1 MSAMT
6 RRWRPLIVAGGF
18 ALVAG
23 PAAHAEIVLPQG
35 FTAQAYVTGSGFDHG
50 TAAVAHGFPSAST
63 LAFDHRGVLYL
74 ARTGR
79 RYLGGDVD
87 GLTPIYRVPLGG
99 ARLRADAE
107 AQYFYGPPLWNPQV
121 ATVQGGRD
129 LYITT
134 FDRDRKVGVLY
145 RIVDARAELV
155 AGGTPPPGGT
165 PLLQQPEGVAA
176 DSAGRLYVADRGQN
190 VVIRLDASGRVLDPR
205 WAAIRRP
212 RLLAIDDKDQ
222 LWVGADGDAEAPWQR
237 GPGEIWKV
245 TAAGIATLVLRGPVP
260 SGMGLAPS
268 GQLFVAD
275 RPGARIFVLGPD
287 GTVGAFA
294 GFTDGDA
301 PRGLGFAP
309 VTPETRRSGI
319 AGDLFVTTIRRSAW
333 STNEV
338 VRISGPFDE
347 LRAGRP

>member
-1 MSAMT
+1 MKG
-6 RRWRPLIVAGGF
+6 RWRRL
-18 ALVAG
+18 LVAG
-23 PAAHAEIVLPQG
+23 AFGLVLSPAAHAEIVLPPG
-35 FTAQAYVTGSGFDHG
+35 FTAQAYVTGSGFEHG
-50 TAAVAHGFPSAST
+50 TASVAHGFPSAAT

-99 ARLRADAE
+99 ARLSADTE
-107 AQYFYGPPLWNPQV
+107 ARYFYGPPLWNPQV
-121 ATVQGGRD
+121 ATVQGGRE

-145 RIVDARAELV
+145 RMVDARAEMV

-165 PLLQQPEGVAA
+165 PLLRQPEGVAA
-176 DSAGRLYVADRGQN
+176 DSAGRLYVADRSQGLI
-190 VVIRLDASGRVLDPR
+190 VRLDASGRVLDPR
-205 WAAIRRP
+205 WVAIRRP
-212 RLLAIDDKDQ
+212 RLLAIDEKDH

-245 TAAGIATLVLRGPVP
+245 TPEGVATLVLRGPIP
-260 SGMGLAPS
+260 SGMGLAPT
-268 GQLFVAD
+268 GRLFVAD
-275 RPGARIFVLGPD
+275 RHGTKIFVLGAD
-287 GTVGAFA
+287 GTVGEFA
-294 GFTDGDA
+294 GFTEGDA

-309 VTPETRRSGI
+309 ITPETRRSGI

-338 VRISGPFDE
+338 LRISGPFDE
-347 LRAGRP
+347 LRAR